1 MAYAKSNN
9 TIGSFNTLKNNVELG
24 TGLINNKFTFDT
36 RISQITS
43 DGYIDRASSD
53 LKSFYLQ
60 GTYFD
65 ETSIIKG
72 IIFSG
77 QERTYQAWNGVPLV
91 YLDTNRTYNSYTYK
105 NEVDNYNQTHY
116 QLHYTKNLN
125 QKTNYNIAA
134 HYTHGEGYY
143 EQEKLDQN
151 LTDYNLSNIII
162 GNDTIYNTDL
172 IRRKWLNNDFG
183 GLSYSL
189 NHKIKMTYLDK
200 NLFEDPTSN

>member
-1 MAYAKSNN
+1 MPDFSSSLENIQIQRGVGTSTNGAAAFGASINPKTIGVNKLAYAKSNN
-9 TIGSFNTLKNNVELG
+9 TIGSFNTLKNNIELG

-77 QERTYQAWNGVPLV
+77 HERTYQAWNGVPLP
-91 YLDTNRTYNSYTYK
+91 YLDSNRTYNSYTYK

-116 QLHYTKNLN
+116 QFCLLYTSPSPR
-125 QKTNYNIAA
+125 
-134 HYTHGEGYY
+134 
-143 EQEKLDQN
+143 D
-151 LTDYNLSNIII
+151 
-162 GNDTIYNTDL
+162 
-172 IRRKWLNNDFG
+172 
-183 GLSYSL
+183 
-189 NHKIKMTYLDK
+189 
-200 NLFEDPTSN
+200 